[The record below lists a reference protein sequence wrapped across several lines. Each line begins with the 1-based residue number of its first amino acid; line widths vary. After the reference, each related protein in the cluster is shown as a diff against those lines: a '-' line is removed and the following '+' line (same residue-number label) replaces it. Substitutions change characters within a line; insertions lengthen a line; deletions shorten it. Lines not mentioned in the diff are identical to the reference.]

1 MHHAHPVSLSSLAL
15 ITTVAS
21 GFTVSATEVH
31 AQQEVWTERFEP
43 GADSVPWEALE
54 RRASEYDA
62 PVDGVSYAIVPGGGG
77 VTTTIAPFVLESG
90 RRYVFTVWARS
101 VYSTEHLQAL
111 QPADGEALPPGVDVE
126 AVAEVGLFVGDTLI
140 AEQAAIVSP
149 TPILGAP
156 EIATNDD
163 GANVWVDAAAGYRH
177 AFAENHFHQPI
188 SSDPILDPWQQGPM
202 PFAEGQNDMM
212 AKGVAIFPN
221 GTRRIYGFNSN
232 NPFCEGTGE
241 NCQAILF
248 TDVLGTGAPDYDQP
262 DEPSNNYI
270 VWHSG
275 DEDPWLGDPH
285 LFVDEKTGRVWLS
298 FGGGTG
304 FYVTELDA
312 ETGFIA
318 GFDGPVSFDERPDL
332 FTKVADWSGDEWTTD
347 SVWFEGAALWR
358 EGDFWYLFTS
368 NGNLGTN
375 YTIRVGR
382 GTSPL
387 GPFLDKRGRDL
398 NAFDPADQEFGNSFV
413 LGDDSAQLVPG
424 HPHLWQ
430 EGERFFL
437 GYDYR
442 YEKVRGG
449 DDEIEYVDY
458 FGIRELHWVNG
469 WPTIWKPIRLEFDA
483 DDFAAQ
489 IGQPLRIVLLSLGE
503 SESFVAFDALTVT
516 ATRVDCPGDLDGD
529 GEVDGADL
537 SFLLAAWNTA
547 RSIADLD
554 GNGLVNGADLSVL
567 LAAWGRSCSQ

>member
-1 MHHAHPVSLSSLAL
+1 MQHAHRASSSSLAL
-15 ITTVAS
+15 IVTITS
-21 GFTVSATEVH
+21 GIILSDTEVI
-31 AQQEVWTERFEP
+31 AQQMVWSESFEP
-43 GADSVPWEALE
+43 GPAPVPWEDLA

-62 PVDGVSYAIVPGGGG
+62 PVDGVSYAIVPGGGEAT
-77 VTTTIAPFVLESG
+77 VAIVPFLLEPG
-90 RRYVFTVWARS
+90 RRYVLTAWARS
-101 VYSTEHLQAL
+101 VYSTAHLQAL
-111 QPADGEALPPGVDVE
+111 QNAESDDLPPGINAE
-126 AVAEVGLFVGDTLI
+126 AVAEIGLFVGDTLI
-140 AEQAAIVSP
+140 VEDALIVSP
-149 TPILGAP
+149 NPILGAP
-156 EIATNDD
+156 ETATNDD

-248 TDVLGTGAPDYDQP
+248 TDVLGSGAPDYDQP

-368 NGNLGTN
+368 NGNLGIN

-387 GPFLDKRGRDL
+387 GPFLDKQGRDL
-398 NAFDPADQEFGNSFV
+398 NAFDPADQEYGNSFV
-413 LGDDSAQLVPG
+413 LGDDAAQLVPG
-424 HPHLWQ
+424 HPHIWQ
-430 EGERFFL
+430 EGGRFFL

-442 YEKVRGG
+442 YEKVQGG
-449 DDEIEYVDY
+449 DDEFEYVDY
-458 FGIRELHWVNG
+458 FGIRELHWVDG

-483 DDFAAQ
+483 DDFADQ
-489 IGQPLRIVLLSLGE
+489 LGEPVRVMLLSLGE
-503 SESFVAFDALTVT
+503 PGSIVAFDEITVT
-516 ATRVDCPGDLDGD
+516 SQPIACPGDFDGD
-529 GEVDGADL
+529 GEVNGADL
-537 SFLLAAWNTA
+537 SFILSTWNTTNK
-547 RSIADLD
+547 SADLD
-554 GNGLVNGADLSVL
+554 GSGTVDGADLSVL
-567 LAAWGRSCSQ
+567 LAAWGLPCG

>member
-1 MHHAHPVSLSSLAL
+1 MQHAHRASSSSLAL
-15 ITTVAS
+15 IVTITS
-21 GFTVSATEVH
+21 GIILSDTEVI
-31 AQQEVWTERFEP
+31 AQQMVWSESFEP
-43 GADSVPWEALE
+43 GPAPVPWEDLA

-62 PVDGVSYAIVPGGGG
+62 PVDGVSYAIVPGGGEAT
-77 VTTTIAPFVLESG
+77 VAIVPFLLEPG
-90 RRYVFTVWARS
+90 RRYVLTAWARS
-101 VYSTEHLQAL
+101 VYSTAHLQAL
-111 QPADGEALPPGVDVE
+111 QNAESDDLPPGINAE
-126 AVAEVGLFVGDTLI
+126 AVAEIGLFVGDTLI
-140 AEQAAIVSP
+140 VEDALIVSP
-149 TPILGAP
+149 NPILGAP
-156 EIATNDD
+156 ETATNDD

-248 TDVLGTGAPDYDQP
+248 TDVLGSGAPDYDQP

-368 NGNLGTN
+368 NGNLGIN

-387 GPFLDKRGRDL
+387 GPFLDKQGRDL
-398 NAFDPADQEFGNSFV
+398 NAFDPADQEYGNSFV
-413 LGDDSAQLVPG
+413 LGDDAAQLVPG
-424 HPHLWQ
+424 HPHIWQ
-430 EGERFFL
+430 EGGRFFL

-442 YEKVRGG
+442 YEKVQGG
-449 DDEIEYVDY
+449 DDEFEYVDY
-458 FGIRELHWVNG
+458 FGIRELHWVDG

-483 DDFAAQ
+483 DDFADQ
-489 IGQPLRIVLLSLGE
+489 LGEPVRVMLLSLGE
-503 SESFVAFDALTVT
+503 PGSIVAFDEITVT
-516 ATRVDCPGDLDGD
+516 SQPIACPGDFDGD
-529 GEVDGADL
+529 GEVNGADL
-537 SFLLAAWNTA
+537 SFILSTWNTTNE
-547 RSIADLD
+547 SADLD
-554 GNGLVNGADLSVL
+554 GSGTVDGADLSVL
-567 LAAWGRSCSQ
+567 LAAWGLPCGQ

>member
-1 MHHAHPVSLSSLAL
+1 MQHAHRASSSSLAL
-15 ITTVAS
+15 IVTITS
-21 GFTVSATEVH
+21 GIILSDTEVI
-31 AQQEVWTERFEP
+31 AQQMVWSESFEP
-43 GADSVPWEALE
+43 GPAPVPWEDLA
-54 RRASEYDA
+54 RRDSEYDA
-62 PVDGVSYAIVPGGGG
+62 PVDGVSYAIVPGGGEAT
-77 VTTTIAPFVLESG
+77 VAIVPFLLEPG
-90 RRYVFTVWARS
+90 RRYVLTAWARS
-101 VYSTEHLQAL
+101 VYSTAHLQAL
-111 QPADGEALPPGVDVE
+111 QNAESDDLPPGINAE
-126 AVAEVGLFVGDTLI
+126 AVAEIGLFVGDTLI
-140 AEQAAIVSP
+140 VEDALIVSP
-149 TPILGAP
+149 NPILGAP
-156 EIATNDD
+156 ETATNDD

-248 TDVLGTGAPDYDQP
+248 TDVLGSGAPDYDQP

-368 NGNLGTN
+368 NGNLGIN

-387 GPFLDKRGRDL
+387 GPFLDKQGRDL
-398 NAFDPADQEFGNSFV
+398 NAFDPADQEYGNSFV
-413 LGDDSAQLVPG
+413 LGDDAAQLVPG
-424 HPHLWQ
+424 HPHIWQ
-430 EGERFFL
+430 EGGRFFL

-442 YEKVRGG
+442 YEKVQGG
-449 DDEIEYVDY
+449 DDEFEYVDY
-458 FGIRELHWVNG
+458 FGIRELHWVDG

-483 DDFAAQ
+483 DDFADQ
-489 IGQPLRIVLLSLGE
+489 LGEPVRVMLLSLGE
-503 SESFVAFDALTVT
+503 PGSIVAFDEITVT
-516 ATRVDCPGDLDGD
+516 SQSIACPGDFDGD
-529 GEVDGADL
+529 GEVNGADL
-537 SFLLAAWNTA
+537 SFILSTWNTTNE
-547 RSIADLD
+547 SADLD
-554 GNGLVNGADLSVL
+554 GSGTVDGADLSVL
-567 LAAWGRSCSQ
+567 LAAWGLPCGQ

>member
-1 MHHAHPVSLSSLAL
+1 MKHAHRASSSSLAL
-15 ITTVAS
+15 IVTITS
-21 GFTVSATEVH
+21 GIILSDTEVI
-31 AQQEVWTERFEP
+31 AQQMVWSESFEP
-43 GADSVPWEALE
+43 GPAPVPWEDLA

-62 PVDGVSYAIVPGGGG
+62 PVDGVSYAIVPGGGEAT
-77 VTTTIAPFVLESG
+77 VAIVPFLLEPG
-90 RRYVFTVWARS
+90 RRYVLTAWARS
-101 VYSTEHLQAL
+101 VYSTAHLQAL
-111 QPADGEALPPGVDVE
+111 QNAESDDLPPGINAE
-126 AVAEVGLFVGDTLI
+126 AVAEIGLFVGDTLI
-140 AEQAAIVSP
+140 VEDALIVSP
-149 TPILGAP
+149 NPILGAP
-156 EIATNDD
+156 ETATNDD

-248 TDVLGTGAPDYDQP
+248 TDVLGSGAPDYDQP

-368 NGNLGTN
+368 NGNLGIN

-387 GPFLDKRGRDL
+387 GPFLDKQGRDL
-398 NAFDPADQEFGNSFV
+398 NAFDPADQEYGNSFV
-413 LGDDSAQLVPG
+413 LGDDAAQLVPG
-424 HPHLWQ
+424 HPHIWQ
-430 EGERFFL
+430 EGGRFFL

-442 YEKVRGG
+442 YEKVQGG
-449 DDEIEYVDY
+449 DDEFEYVDY
-458 FGIRELHWVNG
+458 FGIRELHWVDG

-483 DDFAAQ
+483 DDFADQ
-489 IGQPLRIVLLSLGE
+489 LGEPVRVMLLSLGE
-503 SESFVAFDALTVT
+503 PGSIVAFDEITVT
-516 ATRVDCPGDLDGD
+516 SQPIACPGDFDGD
-529 GEVDGADL
+529 GEVNGADL
-537 SFLLAAWNTA
+537 SFILSTWNTTNE
-547 RSIADLD
+547 SADLD
-554 GNGLVNGADLSVL
+554 GSGTVDGADLSVL
-567 LAAWGRSCSQ
+567 LAAWGLPCVQ